1 VSADDLARLRY
12 DELIG
17 QLVHPEDI
25 GDVTARLAASIEQRR
40 PFQTETRMV
49 YGDGVQRWV
58 RVRGEVLAGDDG
70 APAAM
75 RGFLQDITQS
85 REAEQAVAAA
95 AAARQAADREHQ
107 IADALQRS
115 LLPSKSF
122 ESVHLEVA
130 TYYQAGV
137 EGTRVGGDW
146 YDAIDLGAGRTA
158 LVVGDVAGR
167 GIRAASLMGQLRAA
181 VRAYARLD
189 LPPAEVLEQLDAIVY
204 ELSDSQLVTCIY
216 GVHDPATG
224 ELRYANAGHLPP
236 LIVTPGETARR
247 LPEATG
253 PPLGVGTSQFG
264 EHRVM
269 LPSGALLVMYT
280 DGLVER
286 RGRDLDA
293 GIDALAAHVRAGSR
307 PVQTLPGALV
317 DALAPGGSEDDI
329 AILVARISDES
340 VQRKAELDVPPVGSA
355 VQDGRHFA
363 TATLTEWE
371 VPPEVVQDATLIVSE
386 LLTNA
391 IVYGSPPIRLRLR
404 KTPEE
409 LAIEV
414 DDAASAMPRKLRAT
428 PTDLHGRG
436 LAIVADIGSRWAA
449 RADGY
454 GKTVWSTLAIP
465 PTPNQR

>member
-1 VSADDLARLRY
+1 MIAA
-12 DELIG
+12 
-17 QLVHPEDI
+17 QLSSGI
-25 GDVTARLAASIEQRR
+25 ST
-40 PFQTETRMV
+40 TRA
-49 YGDGVQRWV
+49 Y
-58 RVRGEVLAGDDG
+58 
-70 APAAM
+70 
-75 RGFLQDITQS
+75 
-85 REAEQAVAAA
+85 EAERRRAEELAEL
-95 AAARQAADREHQ
+95 DRAKTAFFTNISHELRTSLTLLLGP
-107 IADALQRS
+107 AEDALGDHQEALSEANRHRMEIIERNAER
-115 LLPSKSF
+115 LLKL
-122 ESVHLEVA
+122 VNTLEVA

-181 VRAYARLD
+181 VRAYTRLD

-204 ELSDSQLVTCIY
+204 ELSDNQLVTCIY

-236 LIVTPGETARR
+236 LIVTPGETACR

-253 PPLGVGTSQFG
+253 PPLGVGASQFG
-264 EHRVM
+264 EHRVT
-269 LPSGALLVMYT
+269 LPTGAVLVMYT

-286 RGRDLDA
+286 RDRDLDA
-293 GIDALAAHVRAGSR
+293 GIDALAAHVRAGSD
-307 PVQTLPGALV
+307 PVHTLPGALV

-329 AILVARISDES
+329 AILVARTSDES

-363 TATLTEWE
+363 TATLTDWE
-371 VPPEVVQDATLIVSE
+371 LPPEVVQDATLIVSE

-391 IVYGSPPIRLRLR
+391 IVHGSPPIRLRLR

-465 PTPNQR
+465 PTPSQR